1 MTTTLMRR
9 MVSACAALLVLGSTL
24 SLPAH
29 GLAALDSAGQGA
41 DLAQSIGENEPI
53 GTEKVV
59 IDHGHVDIGP
69 RLIDGQWQVMAR
81 DDSVV
86 PAVWRKLDDIVI
98 RLTDVTEE
106 SFTDKEGYEFLGDS
120 NRWFF
125 IPQTEKPGV
134 VWLGWNTQDPH
145 VTEHIQRG
153 VTMRLAP
160 VAGPGRSVLFLQD
173 GTFGTPRLLMDG
185 SSQTPAD
192 VWVDVNTHVHANW
205 GFSADGI
212 YATSVTF
219 SGQTADGTPYAHTA
233 PLRFAVGEVAS
244 VEEAFSAQAPAHAP
258 SGGDTPAG
266 ESQSVSKSD
275 SSESADE
282 EGLPAYLLI
291 IFGAGAA
298 LPILVVFMMKSRA
311 SSRDAAQAIA
321 RAKEARENTRKD
333 YEQ

>member
-9 MVSACAALLVLGSTL
+9 MVSACSALVVLGSSL
-24 SLPAH
+24 VLPAY
-29 GLAALDSAGQGA
+29 GLVAAASTGQGA
-41 DLAQSIGENEPI
+41 DLEQSIGENEPI

-69 RLIDGQWQVMAR
+69 RIVDGKWQVMAR
-81 DDSVV
+81 DDSAI

-106 SFTDKEGYEFLGDS
+106 SFAGKEGYEFLEDS

-153 VTMRLAP
+153 VTMRIGP
-160 VAGPGRSVLFLQD
+160 VSGPGRSVLFLQD
-173 GTFGTPRLLMDG
+173 GTFGKPRLLMDG
-185 SSQTPAD
+185 SASHPAD

-212 YATSVTF
+212 YATAVTF
-219 SGQTADGTPYAHTA
+219 SGNTADGASYTHTA
-233 PLRFAVGEVAS
+233 TVRFAVGDIVNID
-244 VEEAFSAQAPAHAP
+244 EAFSAQAPAQA
-258 SGGDTPAG
+258 SADQDATVG
-266 ESQSVSKSD
+266 QSKETSAQGT
-275 SSESADE
+275 SSED
-282 EGLPAYLLI
+282 EGLPAYILI
-291 IFGAGAA
+291 LIGAAAA
-298 LPILVVFMMKSRA
+298 LPIVAVFVVKSRA
-311 SSRDAAQAIA
+311 SSRDAAEAIA
-321 RAKEARENTRKD
+321 RARKARANGIQEGM
-333 YEQ
+333 